1 MADLSREEIFGTAE
15 FLPKLVEEL
24 DAVFP
29 QVSPLTRRRAFSDHV
44 SIWPAQR
51 RQYLINKLDQ
61 DNV

>member
-15 FLPKLVEEL
+15 FLPKLIEEL

-29 QVSPLTRRRAFSDHV
+29 QVSPSPSDEL
-44 SIWPAQR
+44 SQIMYRSGQR
-51 RQYLINKLDQ
+51 SVVEYLINKLDQ

>member
-15 FLPKLVEEL
+15 FLPKLIEEL

-29 QVSPLTRRRAFSDHV
+29 QVSPSPGDELSQIMYRSG
-44 SIWPAQR
+44 QR
-51 RQYLINKLDQ
+51 SVVEFLINKLDQ